1 MADSGEAVAHPGTR
15 ERIMRGAVRCVER
28 GGVSGFSLEDVA
40 NEAGVSRTSI
50 YRYFPEGRAQLVQE
64 TATWVIGRF
73 WAGIA
78 ESVACYESLED
89 RLVHG
94 LVVGAGQIRSST
106 IMANL
111 MDPDLDELVEALQPS
126 EPLVGGLIREYMTA
140 LIGVERDSGRLRGGV
155 SVPEAADYL
164 SRMVLSVMASPA
176 GVDLTNESEARALVR
191 REFLAG
197 IIEVDS
203 HDA

>member
-1 MADSGEAVAHPGTR
+1 MAEPGNPAAVEPGTR

-28 GGVSGFSLEDVA
+28 SGVSGFSLEEVA
-40 NEAGVSRTSI
+40 GEAGVSRTSI
-50 YRYFPEGRAQLVQE
+50 YRYFPEGRAQLLQE
-64 TATWVIGRF
+64 TATWVLARF

-78 ESVACYESLED
+78 ESVSGYDSLED

-94 LVVGAGQIRSST
+94 LVVGSGRIRRSR

-111 MDPDLDELVEALQPS
+111 MDPDLDELVEALQPA
-126 EPLVGGLIREYMTA
+126 EPLVSGVIREYMTA
-140 LIGVERDSGRLRGGV
+140 LIDMERESGRLRDGV

-164 SRMVLSVMASPA
+164 TRMVLSVMASPA
-176 GVDLTNESEARALVR
+176 GVDLTDEGEARALVR

-197 IIEVDS
+197 IVG
-203 HDA
+203 

>member
-1 MADSGEAVAHPGTR
+1 MAEPGDPTAAEPGTR

-28 GGVSGFSLEDVA
+28 SGVSGFSLEEVA
-40 NEAGVSRTSI
+40 GEAGVSRTSI

-64 TATWVIGRF
+64 TATWVLARF

-78 ESVACYESLED
+78 ESVSGYGSLED

-94 LVVGAGQIRSST
+94 LVAGSGQIRRSR

-111 MDPDLDELVEALQPS
+111 MDPDLDELVEALQPA
-126 EPLVGGLIREYMTA
+126 EPLVSGVIREYMTA
-140 LIGVERDSGRLRGGV
+140 LIDMERESGRLRDGV

-164 SRMVLSVMASPA
+164 TRMVLSVMASPA
-176 GVDLTNESEARALVR
+176 GVDLTDEGEARALVR

-197 IIEVDS
+197 IVG
-203 HDA
+203 

>member
-1 MADSGEAVAHPGTR
+1 
-15 ERIMRGAVRCVER
+15 MRGAVRCVER
-28 GGVSGFSLEDVA
+28 SGVSGFSLEEVA
-40 NEAGVSRTSI
+40 GEAGVSRTSI

-64 TATWVIGRF
+64 TATWVLARF

-78 ESVACYESLED
+78 ESVSGYDSLED

-94 LVVGAGQIRSST
+94 LVVGSGRIRRSR

-111 MDPDLDELVEALQPS
+111 MDPDLDELVEALQPA
-126 EPLVGGLIREYMTA
+126 EPLVSGVIRQYMTA
-140 LIGVERDSGRLRGGV
+140 LIDMERESGRLRDGV

-164 SRMVLSVMASPA
+164 TRMVLSVMASPA
-176 GVDLTNESEARALVR
+176 GVDLTDEGEARALVR

-197 IIEVDS
+197 IVG
-203 HDA
+203 

>member
-1 MADSGEAVAHPGTR
+1 
-15 ERIMRGAVRCVER
+15 MRGAVRCVER

-40 NEAGVSRTSI
+40 GEAGVSRTSI

-64 TATWVIGRF
+64 TATWVLGRF

-78 ESVACYESLED
+78 ESVAGYESLED

-94 LVVGAGQIRSST
+94 LVVGAGQLRSSS

-111 MDPDLDELVEALQPS
+111 MDPDLDELVEALQPA
-126 EPLVGGLIREYMTA
+126 EPLVSGVIREYMTA
-140 LIGVERDSGRLRGGV
+140 LIGVERDAGRLQEGV

-164 SRMVLSVMASPA
+164 TRMVLSVMASPA
-176 GVDLTNESEARALVR
+176 GMDLTNETEARALVR

-197 IIEVDS
+197 ITEAGRTGADTGE
-203 HDA
+203 

>member
-1 MADSGEAVAHPGTR
+1 MAEPGDPAAVEPGTR

-28 GGVSGFSLEDVA
+28 SGVSGFSLEEVA
-40 NEAGVSRTSI
+40 GEAGVSRTSI

-64 TATWVIGRF
+64 TATWVLARF

-78 ESVACYESLED
+78 ESVSGYDSLED

-94 LVVGAGQIRSST
+94 LVVGSGRIRRSR

-111 MDPDLDELVEALQPS
+111 MDPDLDELVEALQPA
-126 EPLVGGLIREYMTA
+126 EPLVSGVIREYMTA
-140 LIGVERDSGRLRGGV
+140 LIDMERESGRLRDGV

-164 SRMVLSVMASPA
+164 TRMVLSVMASPA
-176 GVDLTNESEARALVR
+176 GVDLTDEGEARALVR

-197 IIEVDS
+197 IVG
-203 HDA
+203 